1 MGRVAGDVKR
11 VGIDI
16 GGTFTDLVWFDDATR
31 EVGKAKTLST
41 ADPLDG
47 LTDAL
52 GAAALEPAEIG
63 LFLHATTIVTNLVL
77 ERKGATVGLISTR
90 GFRDLLE
97 IGSGLK
103 PNPYDVQW
111 SPVEPLV
118 PRWLRLEIEER
129 TLATGELLHAP
140 DDAEIEAVLDALVG
154 QGCDAVAICLLNAYA
169 NPAHELRVEEIARAR
184 HPALRISRSSEI
196 DPRMREYARAS
207 TTVVNAYAL
216 PAFSSYAERLH
227 DGLGLGTEIRFM
239 QSSGGVVGV
248 DEAAKAPVNLV
259 YSGPAGGVL
268 AARRL
273 GRGAGLPHLITL
285 DAGGTSSDVCVIRD
299 ERAGDR
305 DELELEFGIPIRTQ
319 TLDISAIG
327 AGGGSIAHVDAGGV
341 LAVGPESARS
351 TPGPASYGLGGT
363 RPTVTDANLV
373 LGLLREDS
381 LLGRSGIR
389 LDRGRAVAALEPLA
403 AHFGLSVVETAR
415 GVYRTVNANM
425 AQAIREITVFQGIDP
440 REHALVAFGGCGPQH
455 AAEVARDVG
464 MRDVV
469 VPWMP
474 SVFSALGLLGASLGT
489 SESRTLLADLD
500 AQGVADAAALLE
512 DLEARAAAPLHGDPV
527 VEDIV
532 ITRVGYLRYVGQS
545 HELAVPLT
553 TLDADVIRSAFEDAH
568 EQRYSTRLGDPVEI
582 VDLRVTAIG
591 VVAEPPPPV
600 WEGGRSDPAPVA
612 MAETADGPTPVF
624 ARDDLAAGVSLS
636 GPALVEESDS
646 TTSIP
651 SDAEAVIDEHAN
663 IRITLP

>member
-1 MGRVAGDVKR
+1 MKR

-16 GGTFTDLVWFDDATR
+16 GGTFTDLVWFDDASQ

-41 ADPLDG
+41 PDPLDG
-47 LTDAL
+47 LSGAI
-52 GAAALEPAEIG
+52 AAAELDPADIG

-77 ERKGATVGLISTR
+77 ERKGAVVGLVSTR

-118 PRWLRLEIEER
+118 PRWLRLEVGER
-129 TLATGELLHAP
+129 TLATGEITRAP
-140 DDAEIEAVLDALVG
+140 DRDEIAAVLDDLVA

-169 NPAHELRVEEIARAR
+169 NPENELLVEAVARER
-184 HPALRISRSSEI
+184 HPQLRISRSSEI

-216 PAFSSYAERLH
+216 PAFSSYAERLR
-227 DGLGLGTEIRFM
+227 DGLGLDTEVRFM

-268 AARRL
+268 GARRL
-273 GRGAGLPHLITL
+273 GRAAGVPHLITL
-285 DAGGTSSDVCVIRD
+285 DVGGTSSDVCVIRD
-299 ERAGDR
+299 QEAGDR

-327 AGGGSIAHVDAGGV
+327 AGGGSIAHVDAGGA

-389 LDRGRAVAALEPLA
+389 LDRSKAIAALEPLA
-403 AHFGLSVVETAR
+403 EHFGLSVTETAR

-464 MRDVV
+464 MRDVI

-474 SVFSALGLLGASLGT
+474 SVFSALGLLGASLAK
-489 SESRTLLADLD
+489 SESRTLLVPLD
-500 AQGVADAAALLE
+500 EHGLADAGAVLE
-512 DLEARAAAPLHGDPV
+512 ELEARASASLQDDPV
-527 VEDIV
+527 VQEIV

-545 HELAVPLT
+545 HELPVPLT
-553 TLDADVIRSAFEDAH
+553 TFEADAIRTAFEDAH
-568 EQRYSTRLGDPVEI
+568 EHRYSTRLGDPVEL

-591 VVAEPPPPV
+591 VVAEPPPPA
-600 WEGGRSDPAPVA
+600 WTGGRADPTPVA

-624 ARDDLAAGVSLS
+624 GRDDLAAGVVLV
-636 GPALVEESDS
+636 GPALIEEADS
-646 TTSIP
+646 TTFVP
-651 SDAEAVIDEHAN
+651 TDAEAVIDEHAN
-663 IRITLP
+663 IRITLT

>member
-1 MGRVAGDVKR
+1 MKR

-16 GGTFTDLVWFDDATR
+16 GGTFTDLVWFDDATQAI
-31 EVGKAKTLST
+31 GKAKTLST
-41 ADPLDG
+41 PDPLDG
-47 LTDAL
+47 LSEAI
-52 GAAALEPAEIG
+52 AAAELEPADIG

-77 ERKGATVGLISTR
+77 ERKGAVVGLVSTR

-118 PRWLRLEIEER
+118 PRWLRAEVDER
-129 TLATGELLHAP
+129 TLASGEVALAP
-140 DDAEIEAVLDALVG
+140 GREEIAGVLDDLVE

-169 NPAHELRVEEIARAR
+169 NPANELLVEEVARER
-184 HPALRISRSSEI
+184 HPHLRISRSSEI
-196 DPRMREYARAS
+196 DPRIREYARAS

-216 PAFSSYAERLH
+216 PAFSSYAERLQ
-227 DGLGLGTEIRFM
+227 DGLGLETEVRFM

-248 DEAAKAPVNLV
+248 DDAAKAPVNLV

-268 AARRL
+268 GARRL
-273 GRGAGLPHLITL
+273 GRAADIPHLITL
-285 DAGGTSSDVCVIRD
+285 DVGGTSSDVCVIRD
-299 ERAGDR
+299 QEAGDR
-305 DELELEFGIPIRTQ
+305 DELELEFGVPIRTQ

-327 AGGGSIAHVDAGGV
+327 AGGGSIAHVDAGGA

-389 LDRGRAVAALEPLA
+389 LDRSLAEGALAPLA
-403 AHFGLSVVETAR
+403 EHFGLSVLDLAR

-440 REHALVAFGGCGPQH
+440 REHTLVAFGGCGPQH
-455 AAEVARDVG
+455 AAEVAREVG
-464 MRDVV
+464 MRSVI

-474 SVFSALGLLGASLGT
+474 SVFSALGLLGASLAR
-489 SESRTLLADLD
+489 SESRTVLAPVN
-500 AQGVADAAALLE
+500 AEGIASAAAVLE
-512 DLEARAAAPLHGDPV
+512 ELEARATASLTEDPV
-527 VEDIV
+527 VEDV
-532 ITRVGYLRYVGQS
+532 AVTRVGYLRYVGQS
-545 HELAVPLT
+545 HELPVTLQA
-553 TLDADVIRSAFEDAH
+553 LDADAIRTAFEDAH
-568 EQRYSTRLGDPVEI
+568 EHRYSTRLGDPVEL

-591 VVAEPPPPV
+591 VVGEPPPPV
-600 WEGGRSDPAPVA
+600 WTGGRADPAPVA
-612 MAETADGPTPVF
+612 MAETADGATPVF
-624 ARDDLAAGVSLS
+624 AREDLAAGVRLH
-636 GPALVEESDS
+636 GPALIEESDS
-646 TTSIP
+646 TTYVP
-651 SDAEAVIDEHAN
+651 TDAEAMIDEHAN